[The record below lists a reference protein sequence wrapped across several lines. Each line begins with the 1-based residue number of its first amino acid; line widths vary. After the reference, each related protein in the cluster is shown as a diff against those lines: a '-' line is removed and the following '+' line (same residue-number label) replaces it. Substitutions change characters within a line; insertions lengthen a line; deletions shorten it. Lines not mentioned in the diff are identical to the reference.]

1 MALYR
6 PDIPS
11 MANGSQEGIVSPNRS
26 AGSVQDITHDLN
38 HLSIP
43 PRTSSVGPVMHG
55 SILSTPARS
64 QISTPFQLQPAYG
77 MMPVVYHGVPVSP
90 PYAFDGMQPRSHTGI
105 APSSNYSLVSPL
117 MSPSSSFA
125 STELMTPR
133 QFQPL
138 NRGDGRRNNAMRVT
152 RNSFYN
158 QNTHHNHV
166 DTNRIREGTDVRT
179 TVSSQY
185 SLSVINGY

>member
-11 MANGSQEGIVSPNRS
+11 MANGSQDGIISPNRS
-26 AGSVQDITHDLN
+26 ASTVQEISNDFN
-38 HLSIP
+38 HLSFSSSSP
-43 PRTSSVGPVMHG
+43 SVGPVMHG
-55 SILSTPARS
+55 SILSPPARS
-64 QISTPFQLQPAYG
+64 QISTPFQLQPTYG

-105 APSSNYSLVSPL
+105 PPSSNYSLVSPM
-117 MSPSSSFA
+117 MSPSSSLA
-125 STELMTPR
+125 STDLMTPR

-138 NRGDGRRNNAMRVT
+138 GRGDGRRHNAMRVT
-152 RNSFYN
+152 RSSLYN